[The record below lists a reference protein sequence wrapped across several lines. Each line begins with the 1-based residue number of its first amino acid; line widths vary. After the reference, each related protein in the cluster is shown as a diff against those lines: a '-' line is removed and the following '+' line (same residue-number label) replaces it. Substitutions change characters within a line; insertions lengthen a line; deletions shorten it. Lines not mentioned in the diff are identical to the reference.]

1 MLDLAPDT
9 IYYFGSNYVI
19 PRWNWQLQTSS
30 LDTQGLNNVQQSKP
44 FLLREAIDHNFW
56 GAKADL
62 LARNSLAVKQHN
74 RKLTLKGLISG
85 RAQASL
91 LSVKPWFTTKAK
103 KFVPHLCAQAWCLPC
118 LQTPPTECQFPICQ
132 FLWFFI
138 IEILIWIVVKLVT
151 LVVWKRVA
159 PISLYM
165 WMLSH
170 CGVPLLGKIRKY
182 GLDGVGVILLE
193 EVFHWG
199 WALGFQTPSRAWC
212 FFFSCFL
219 WIKMNS

>member
-1 MLDLAPDT
+1 
-9 IYYFGSNYVI
+9 
-19 PRWNWQLQTSS
+19 
-30 LDTQGLNNVQQSKP
+30 
-44 FLLREAIDHNFW
+44 
-56 GAKADL
+56 
-62 LARNSLAVKQHN
+62 
-74 RKLTLKGLISG
+74 LKGLISG

-91 LSVKPWFTTKAK
+91 LSVKPCFTTKAK

-138 IEILIWIVVKLVT
+138 IEILIWIVIKLVT
-151 LVVWKRVA
+151 LVVWRRVA

-199 WALGFQTPSRAWC
+199 WALGFQNPKPSLVLLL
-212 FFFSCFL
+212 FLFSLDQDVELSATSLPPCLPLCHHDPCHDANGLNLWNNKQALSKCFL
-219 WIKMNS
+219 LEEWLWPWCLFEAKAH